1 MVQRNILVEK
11 RRNRE
16 WSQKDVV
23 EELKRR
29 FNIFIT
35 ESYYGMIEQGV
46 RTPKLQ
52 LAFAISAVFECG
64 AEDVFFDL
72 IPNKTLDISDVS
84 QNTA

>member
-23 EELKRR
+23 EELKRQ
-29 FNIFIT
+29 FSIFIS

-46 RTPKLQ
+46 RAPKLQ
-52 LAFAISAVFECG
+52 LAFAISIVFECG
-64 AEDVFFDL
+64 VEDVFFDL
-72 IPNKTLDISDVS
+72 IPNKMLCYNDIS